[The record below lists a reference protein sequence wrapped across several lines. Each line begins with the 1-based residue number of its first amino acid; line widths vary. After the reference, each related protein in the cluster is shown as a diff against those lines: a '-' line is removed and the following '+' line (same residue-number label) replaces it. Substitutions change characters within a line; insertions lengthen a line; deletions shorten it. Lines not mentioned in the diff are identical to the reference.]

1 MSNLKSLEEDLESE
15 VDGDFLKGLKAL
27 LKPTSVYEA
36 ECLQKSMKVIV
47 EKIAFKSTTWWTFTI
62 WGLGHKRTNYV
73 RIALHQEWPRNK
85 RLSRGIS

>member
-47 EKIAFKSTTWWTFTI
+47 EKIAFKSTT
-62 WGLGHKRTNYV
+62 
-73 RIALHQEWPRNK
+73 
-85 RLSRGIS
+85 